1 GFQSLE
7 IERSRLTRAPVIGV
21 AAPARRRD
29 RNAMG
34 PAREA
39 CHLAQYPAV
48 PAVDDRHSIA
58 MRHIYPVRGG
68 IEEHVVPS
76 IRGAERH
83 RATHSILGHRLC
95 SAGHGESQRERDGS
109 ERGAT
114 EESFHAATTRRYDR
128 ASAQL
133 VDTFGRNRR

>member
-1 GFQSLE
+1 AGIAVDHEDMAARPVEGHGIGVRAGLDALLGFQSLE

-48 PAVDDRHSIA
+48 PAIDDRHSIA
-58 MRHIYPVRGG
+58 IRHIYPVRGG
-68 IEEHVVPS
+68 MEDHLVTS
-76 IRGAERH
+76 ILGAERH
-83 RATHSILGHRLC
+83 RPTH
-95 SAGHGESQRERDGS
+95 
-109 ERGAT
+109 
-114 EESFHAATTRRYDR
+114 
-128 ASAQL
+128 
-133 VDTFGRNRR
+133 